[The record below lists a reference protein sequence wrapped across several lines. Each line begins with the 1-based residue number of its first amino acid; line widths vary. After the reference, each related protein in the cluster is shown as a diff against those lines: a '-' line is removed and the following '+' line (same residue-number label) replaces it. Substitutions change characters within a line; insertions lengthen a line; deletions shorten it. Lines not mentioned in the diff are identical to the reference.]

1 MAAEDME
8 DQNLWWVV
16 KPAEPSPMALMLQ
29 RLRLRGI
36 PRQQSERGHVV
47 QSEIDTVEDERL
59 RAALGRQAASV
70 TERSIVIPVAN
81 HDGSY
86 SHSLSVPRGSMFRHA
101 DTHENN

>member
-1 MAAEDME
+1 MNTEGNA
-8 DQNLWWVV
+8 DQSLWWIV
-16 KPAEPSPMALMLQ
+16 KPAEPSSMSLMLH

-36 PRQQSERGHVV
+36 PHQQSERGSVM

-59 RAALGRQAASV
+59 RTALGRQAASV
-70 TERSIVIPVAN
+70 TERSILIPVAN

-86 SHSLSVPRGSMFRHA
+86 SHSFSVPRGSMFGRT